1 MKKNAIIL
9 AAGRSNRFAPFTYE
23 KPKGLFRI
31 KKQVLIER
39 QIEQLLEAG
48 VKEIYIVVG
57 FMKEKFFYLEQKYKE
72 VNLIIN
78 NTYGIHKG
86 NLYSLFC
93 AKEYLSNSY
102 ICCADHYFII
112 NPFIEEEMNSYR
124 AIEYRKERFR
134 EFAVT
139 VSNADV
145 ITSLKVGGEDSW
157 IMAGH
162 AYFDQEFSRV
172 FVKLMEAEINN
183 FGIADMFWE
192 EFYGSHQ
199 KELTLYAKR
208 YYNKEIL
215 EFESVEDLKNFDQDF
230 LMNIDSFIVSNICSI
245 LKCDPNDIL
254 NIEVIQKGLTN
265 VNFKFMVNN
274 IYYVYR
280 HPGGT
285 SANLV
290 NRETEV
296 WAQEKAKEIGIDRS
310 VIYIDLAGWKLSY
323 YIEDI
328 IPCDFENT
336 KHLKKV
342 MNDLRVLHR
351 INRKEWEGKIKV
363 FDTYKEAMHL
373 LNLASASKGD
383 LNTEFSDLISKVSK
397 LNDYL
402 TLDGFEKVW
411 CHNDTYEPNFLITE
425 KDEFYLIDW
434 EYSGIN
440 DSAHD
445 LGSILSRR
453 NLSESEIKKILEE
466 YFEREL
472 TPKEYQHY
480 TAYIVLSGFY
490 WFCWGLYKG
499 SVGDDDGFFFLPAYR
514 NCIRLV
520 DRALQSYERKN

>member
-9 AAGRSNRFAPFTYE
+9 AAGKSNRFAPFTYE
-23 KPKGLFRI
+23 KPKGLFRV
-31 KKQVLIER
+31 KGQVLIER

-48 VKEIYIVVG
+48 IKEIYIVVG
-57 FMKEKFFYLEQKYKE
+57 FMKEKFFYLEQKYG

-78 NTYGIHKG
+78 NTYGIYKG

-93 AKEYLSNSY
+93 AKDYLRNSY
-102 ICCADHYFII
+102 ICCSDHYFIT
-112 NPFIEEEMNSYR
+112 NPFISEEMDSYR
-124 AIEYRKERFR
+124 AIEYHKDKFK

-145 ITSLKVGGEDSW
+145 ITSLKIGGEDSW
-157 IMAGH
+157 IMVGH
-162 AYFDQEFSRV
+162 AYFDEKFSRT
-172 FVKLMEAEINN
+172 FVRLMETEMDD
-183 FGIADMFWE
+183 FGVADMFWE
-192 EFYGSHQ
+192 EFYGKHQ

-230 LMNIDSFIVSNICSI
+230 LMNIDSFIVSNICSV
-245 LKCDPNDIL
+245 LKCEPNDIL

-265 VNFKFMVNN
+265 VSFKFMVHN

-290 NRETEV
+290 NRKTEV
-296 WAQEKAKEIGIDRS
+296 WAQKKAKEIGIDQS
-310 VIYIDLAGWKLSY
+310 VIYIDSAGWKLSY
-323 YIEDI
+323 YIEDM
-328 IPCDFENT
+328 IPCNFDNE
-336 KHLKKV
+336 KHLEKV
-342 MNDLRVLHR
+342 IRYLRILHSTDK
-351 INRKEWEGKIKV
+351 KEWKDRIKV

-373 LNLASASKGD
+373 LNIASASKGD

-397 LNDYL
+397 LNEYL
-402 TLDGFEKVW
+402 TLDGFDKTW
-411 CHNDTYEPNFLITE
+411 CHNDTYEPNFLITRE
-425 KDEFYLIDW
+425 NDLYFIDW

-440 DSAHD
+440 DPAHD

-453 NLSESEIKKILEE
+453 NLSECEIERILTL
-466 YFEREL
+466 YFGREL
-472 TPKEYQHY
+472 TPKEHQHY

-499 SVGDDDGFFFLPAYR
+499 SVGEDDGFFFLPAYR
-514 NCIRLV
+514 NCVHFI
-520 DRALQSYERKN
+520 DMALESYERKN